1 MQAILSD
8 FKDRL
13 MEKYASLS
21 DEYCEQFKRMEYK
34 HIQSFEQISGL

>member
-13 MEKYASLS
+13 MEKYGNLA
-21 DEYCEQFKRMEYK
+21 DEFTEQFKRFDFK
-34 HIQSFEQISGL
+34 